1 MQLSAHLADNARGGA
16 SDGAHS
22 DRGEE
27 HRQHSADEYTDK
39 RLHIE
44 QIEVKA
50 EITELIGY
58 RVAKC
63 GNKGDGSERCR
74 TDGKA
79 LSGSGGGIAET
90 VESIGALTNN
100 LVLTGHYSYA
110 AGIIRDGAVCVGR
123 KCNAKRGEHADRGK
137 SHTVQTGLNIVYS
150 AACKQKAA
158 DHYRNN
164 NNDRTEGGTHTER
177 QPVNYDRCAAGLRRC
192 GERAGRLIGFGGE
205 ILGNSAD
212 KHAADKT
219 AEHNAPH
226 TQHIRI
232 REHIGK
238 QILNRGGAGEDAA
251 AEHYTNKEERGY
263 RHK

>member
-1 MQLSAHLADNARGGA
+1 MPGISCSCLRILADNARGGA

-63 GNKGDGSERCR
+63 GDKGDGSERCR

-123 KCNAKRGEHADRGK
+123 KCNAKRGELADRGK
-137 SHTVQTGLNIVYS
+137 SHHRTDR
-150 AACKQKAA
+150 AE
-158 DHYRNN
+158 YRLF
-164 NNDRTEGGTHTER
+164 
-177 QPVNYDRCAAGLRRC
+177 C
-192 GERAGRLIGFGGE
+192 RLQAKSCRS
-205 ILGNSAD
+205 L
-212 KHAADKT
+212 
-219 AEHNAPH
+219 P
-226 TQHIRI
+226 Q
-232 REHIGK
+232 
-238 QILNRGGAGEDAA
+238 
-251 AEHYTNKEERGY
+251 
-263 RHK
+263 